1 MCKEVQCVNGSS
13 KINSGAPPA
22 VHHTAEEVKK
32 STEPLGVSSMHH
44 CGKSML
50 KESKKQCE
58 QVHMLSQITAE
69 YSTQSTV
76 EARIERESKHNSCSP
91 SSVSTSI
98 TINSEVRFY

>member
-1 MCKEVQCVNGSS
+1 MQCVNGSS
-13 KINSGAPPA
+13 GAPLA
-22 VHHTAEEVKK
+22 VHHTAKEVKK
-32 STEPLGVSSMHH
+32 STEPLGVSSMPLHH

-91 SSVSTSI
+91 SSVST
-98 TINSEVRFY
+98 INSEVSFY